1 VNLILQKQ
9 MKKKRKC
16 KKMVN
21 ASQIV
26 VTWYV
31 GGAFDVAK
39 QNRTEAKR
47 SVVVVVVVV
56 VVVRSDTKLGVCD
69 PVTTQFHAPVSLSLS
84 IFTRTVRILLL
95 FSYFL

>member
-1 VNLILQKQ
+1 VQENGQ
-9 MKKKRKC
+9 RESNC
-16 KKMVN
+16 
-21 ASQIV
+21 S
-26 VTWYV
+26 TWYV

-47 SVVVVVVVV
+47 SVV

-95 FSYFL
+95 FSLTKKRKRKEKGIMQ